1 MKKESDLWKLLKKN
15 TPQIKWTR
23 LESWSS
29 FGTPDLLGYH
39 DTCGFFMCE
48 LKLVHDNKIHFSPH
62 QILFHSTMTKR
73 NFILVGQSPKGSPRS
88 IKLYGSSSILGL
100 LEDQREVAPVAQDDW
115 AHINRL
121 LIGASCSWAVACWLA
136 RALACWLARAR
147 SLQSPGAAL
156 LALCN
161 MWGASN
167 PLMLAVTYIWN
178 WSVPALS
185 TATAAVVL
193 FGSRTGRLAL
203 LACHGRRPRPEIN
216 WPLVYHVR
224 RHTNY

>member
-15 TPQIKWTR
+15 TPEIRWTR
-23 LESWSS
+23 LESWAS

-48 LKLVHDNKIHFSPH
+48 LKLVHDKKIHFSPH

-100 LEDQREVAPVAQDDW
+100 LEDQREVTPVAQDDW

-121 LIGASCSWAVACWLA
+121 LIGASCS
-136 RALACWLARAR
+136 
-147 SLQSPGAAL
+147 
-156 LALCN
+156 
-161 MWGASN
+161 
-167 PLMLAVTYIWN
+167 
-178 WSVPALS
+178 
-185 TATAAVVL
+185 
-193 FGSRTGRLAL
+193 
-203 LACHGRRPRPEIN
+203 
-216 WPLVYHVR
+216 
-224 RHTNY
+224 

>member
-15 TPQIKWTR
+15 TPEIRWTR
-23 LESWSS
+23 LESWAS

-39 DTCGFFMCE
+39 DTCGFFMVE
-48 LKLVHDNKIHFSPH
+48 LKLIHDNKIRFSPH

-100 LEDQREVAPVAQDDW
+100 LEDQREVTPVAQDDW

-147 SLQSPGAAL
+147 SLQSPDAAL

-167 PLMLAVTYIWN
+167 PLVLAVTYIWN
-178 WSVPALS
+178 WSVPTLS
-185 TATAAVVL
+185 TAAAAVIL
-193 FGSRTGRLAL
+193 FGSRTGRDAL
-203 LACHGRRPRPEIN
+203 PAYHSWSPRPKFDRGLIN
-216 WPLVYHVR
+216 HVR
-224 RHTNY
+224 RHSNY

>member
-15 TPQIKWTR
+15 TPEIRWTR
-23 LESWSS
+23 LESWAS

-39 DTCGFFMCE
+39 DTCGFFMVE
-48 LKLVHDNKIHFSPH
+48 LKLIHDNKIRFSPH

-100 LEDQREVAPVAQDDW
+100 LEDQREVTPVAQDDW

-147 SLQSPGAAL
+147 SLQSLGAAL

-161 MWGASN
+161 MRDVSN
-167 PLMLAVTYIWN
+167 PLVLAVTYISN
-178 WSVPALS
+178 WSIPALS
-185 TATAAVVL
+185 TAAAAVVL

-203 LACHGRRPRPEIN
+203 PACHGRRPRPKLDR
-216 WPLVYHVR
+216 WLVYHVR
-224 RHTNY
+224 RHSND

>member
-48 LKLVHDNKIHFSPH
+48 LKLVHDKKIHFSPH

-100 LEDQREVAPVAQDDW
+100 LADHREVPPLAADDW
-115 AHINRL
+115 GPVSYTHLTLPTI
-121 LIGASCSWAVACWLA
+121 CSV
-136 RALACWLARAR
+136 
-147 SLQSPGAAL
+147 
-156 LALCN
+156 
-161 MWGASN
+161 
-167 PLMLAVTYIWN
+167 
-178 WSVPALS
+178 
-185 TATAAVVL
+185 
-193 FGSRTGRLAL
+193 
-203 LACHGRRPRPEIN
+203 
-216 WPLVYHVR
+216 
-224 RHTNY
+224 